1 MTLSAKSS
9 LTCFVNEDTAYVN
22 SVYVTFSCKF
32 DKIKVL
38 VKYQLFKSSK
48 EDFNIKCSQTKD
60 VCVVAAVC

>member
-1 MTLSAKSS
+1 MYL
-9 LTCFVNEDTAYVN
+9 N
-22 SVYVTFSCKF
+22 SHYATFSGNF

-38 VKYQLFKSSK
+38 VKYQLFNLSK

>member
-1 MTLSAKSS
+1 MYL
-9 LTCFVNEDTAYVN
+9 N